1 MSPLCPSVIS
11 HERSLASYFPC
22 MQLFPLSLILLQ
34 IHTTNVRA
42 SQPTQTGFSFFVC
55 RTCSGPADGRK
66 VLLIPFMRACKEKSR
81 CFVCV
86 FFFLSCV
93 LRLLTRARPKHFH
106 ESGHTPPGEYMV
118 HLASLVL
125 FNVVTKSL
133 CSVFI
138 FRGINLF
145 SQVLFS
151 LFLHL

>member
-1 MSPLCPSVIS
+1 MPIS
-11 HERSLASYFPC
+11 HLPRAVACF
-22 MQLFPLSLILLQ
+22 LFPLYAAFSLVAYS
-34 IHTTNVRA
+34 TTNTHNQRE
-42 SQPTQTGFSFFVC
+42 SQPANPNWLLFFVC